1 MNTCKGTPI
10 SDKPVN
16 IAIPMFDINEVDT
29 ANKWLEKYGDA
40 SNLYFETDYISQTL
54 DKANN
59 GDLTEESLT
68 GIVEQFVKD
77 TVN

>member
-1 MNTCKGTPI
+1 
-10 SDKPVN
+10 
-16 IAIPMFDINEVDT
+16 MFDINEVDT